1 MKRYFIDANILI
13 DFLACRLPF
22 AHHAQQIFEAAEQGR
37 IKVFVSSNSIASV
50 YYVLRKYS
58 EEKQLR
64 KAILALME
72 NSSVI
77 ALNDEMIVRSL
88 RSDWKDVED
97 AMQLECAYSIRN
109 LDGIVTRNIKDFKG
123 AKVPVL
129 GPERVLAF

>member
-1 MKRYFIDANILI
+1 M
-13 DFLACRLPF
+13 
-22 AHHAQQIFEAAEQGR
+22 
-37 IKVFVSSNSIASV
+37 
-50 YYVLRKYS
+50 
-58 EEKQLR
+58 
-64 KAILALME
+64 AILALME

-88 RSDWKDVED
+88 RSGWKDVED

-123 AKVPVL
+123 SKIPVL

>member
-37 IKVFVSSNSIASV
+37 IKVFVSSHSIASV

-88 RSDWKDVED
+88 RSAGVRILHPKLGWNRYQERQRFQRCQGSCSWPRTCTGFL
-97 AMQLECAYSIRN
+97 M
-109 LDGIVTRNIKDFKG
+109 IVS
-123 AKVPVL
+123 
-129 GPERVLAF
+129 

>member
-1 MKRYFIDANILI
+1 MAGQDK
-13 DFLACRLPF
+13 
-22 AHHAQQIFEAAEQGR
+22 G
-37 IKVFVSSNSIASV
+37 FVSSHSIASV

-72 NSSVI
+72 NRSVI
-77 ALNDEMIVRSL
+77 ALNDEMIVCSFRSG
-88 RSDWKDVED
+88 WKNVEG

-109 LDGIVTRNIKDFKG
+109 LVGFVTRSIKDFKG

-129 GPERVLAF
+129 GPECLMAL